1 MIKSGKFL
9 NGLNFWL
16 IYVLNFQD
24 LTFKDMTEII
34 GDLIKIL
41 LPAAAVMYAM
51 FLVVRSFLNS
61 HFNMMTRE
69 YEKKLVDLKVATS
82 EKVLPLRLQ
91 AYERM
96 CLFLERISLHNLVLR
111 LNNPAYTSMQF
122 QQKLLMEIR
131 EEYNHNLSQQ
141 LYMSDQSWALIKNSM
156 EEAIAV
162 INKSAGSIPAESRS
176 VDLAKMIFEN
186 MLQKSDD
193 PSAKALKFIK
203 NEIRQIF

>member
-1 MIKSGKFL
+1 
-9 NGLNFWL
+9 
-16 IYVLNFQD
+16 
-24 LTFKDMTEII
+24 MTEII

-51 FLVVRSFLNS
+51 FLVVRSFLS
-61 HFNMMTRE
+61 GHYEMMRKE
-69 YEKKLVDLKVATS
+69 YEKKLLDLKVMTS

-111 LNNPAYTSMQF
+111 LNNPAYNSMQF

-141 LYMSDQSWALIKNSM
+141 LYMSDQSWALVKNAM
-156 EEAIAV
+156 EEVIAV
-162 INKSAGSIPAESRS
+162 INKSAGSVPGEARS

-186 MLQKSDD
+186 MLQKTED
-193 PSAKALKFIK
+193 PTSKALKFVK

>member
-1 MIKSGKFL
+1 
-9 NGLNFWL
+9 
-16 IYVLNFQD
+16 
-24 LTFKDMTEII
+24 MTEII

-51 FLVVRSFLNS
+51 FLVVRSFLNG
-61 HFNMMTRE
+61 HYEMMRKE
-69 YEKKLVDLKVATS
+69 YEKKLLDLKVMTS

-111 LNNPAYTSMQF
+111 LNNPAYNSMQF

-141 LYMSDQSWALIKNSM
+141 LYMSDQSWALVKNAM
-156 EEAIAV
+156 EEVIAV
-162 INKSAGSIPAESRS
+162 INKSAGSVPGEARS

-186 MLQKSDD
+186 MLQKTED
-193 PSAKALKFIK
+193 PTSKALKFVK